1 MGLREEKEEE
11 NMRATVLTVHC
22 LEEAEEEEW
31 V

>member
-1 MGLREEKEEE
+1 MGFREEKEER

-22 LEEAEEEEW
+22 LEEEEEEG